1 MEDTVKK
8 TLQITNIAQISKKIA
23 SLALP
28 MAGSQLLNVASGFLC
43 MALLAV
49 LGHQVLAASAL
60 IFTTQLS
67 IMVSGMAILFSL
79 GVLISHAYGA
89 KDSAAIGN
97 LVQQGWILGIII
109 SIPVMLFFWN
119 IGSLMLFLGQSK
131 EISMIVQVYFHAF
144 VWAVIPG
151 FLSTCNMQ
159 FGYAIH
165 KKTLMVTS
173 SALGV
178 LVLLIT
184 AYILIFGKWGM
195 PALGVA
201 GLGYATALQYVCFFI
216 LTTSYFFF
224 KKEFAQFHLFH
235 YRAHKQWAHLKQIF
249 TMGWPIC
256 TQMGGEMLSFFISGI
271 MIGWLGTI
279 PLAAFQVINQYYCL
293 VIIPIFSLSQA
304 SGILV
309 GHARGAKQYHEINKI
324 SHASIG
330 ITFIISLIVAIV
342 FLLYPTQLVSFYMD
356 VNNPNNTSTL
366 QLTIVLFSI
375 IAFSQIL
382 DAFRNVII
390 GILRGLMDTKLP
402 MYMNLF
408 AIWGLGMPLSYALA
422 FPLHFGA
429 IGFIIGSMVGML
441 GAAMM
446 MVFRMRTLS
455 KRY

>member
-1 MEDTVKK
+1 MKK
-8 TLQITNIAQISKKIA
+8 TLQITNIAQISQKIA

-67 IMVSGMAILFSL
+67 IMVSGMAILFAL

-89 KDSAAIGN
+89 KDSATIGH

-109 SIPVMLFFWN
+109 SIPIMLLFWN
-119 IGSLMLFLGQSK
+119 MGSLMLLLGQSK

-151 FLSTCNMQ
+151 FLSACNMQ

-165 KKTLMVTS
+165 KKALMVIS

-201 GLGYATALQYVCFFI
+201 GLGYATALQYVCFLI

-224 KKEFAQFHLFH
+224 QKEFARFHLFH
-235 YRAHKQWAHLKQIF
+235 YRAHKQWGHLKQIF

-330 ITFIISLIVAIV
+330 ITFIISLIVATV
-342 FLLYPTQLVSFYMD
+342 FLLYPTQLASLYMD

-366 QLTIVLFSI
+366 RLTIVLFSI

-382 DAFRNVII
+382 DAYRNVII

-429 IGFIIGSMVGML
+429 IGFVIGGMVGML
-441 GAAMM
+441 SAAIMM
-446 MVFRMRTLS
+446 IFRMRTLS

>member
-1 MEDTVKK
+1 M
-8 TLQITNIAQISKKIA
+8 
-23 SLALP
+23 
-28 MAGSQLLNVASGFLC
+28 G
-43 MALLAV
+43 LLAV

-79 GVLISHAYGA
+79 SVLISHAYGA
-89 KDSAAIGN
+89 KDNKTIGH

-109 SIPVMLFFWN
+109 SIPIMLLFWN
-119 IGSLMLFLGQSK
+119 MGRLMLIFGQSK
-131 EISMIVQVYFHAF
+131 EISMIVQDYFHAF

-151 FLSTCNMQ
+151 FLSVCNMQ
-159 FGYAIH
+159 FGYAIQ

-173 SALGV
+173 SAFGV

-201 GLGYATALQYVCFFI
+201 GLAYATALQYVCFLI

-224 KKEFAQFHLFH
+224 HKEFTHFHLFH
-235 YRAHKQWAHLKQIF
+235 YRAQNQWENLKQIF
-249 TMGWPIC
+249 TIGWPIC
-256 TQMGGEMLSFFISGI
+256 TQIGGEMLSFFISGV
-271 MIGWLGTI
+271 MIGWLGII

-293 VIIPIFSLSQA
+293 VIIPVFALSQA
-304 SGILV
+304 CGILV
-309 GHARGAKQYHEINKI
+309 GHARGAKQYHEINEI
-324 SHASIG
+324 SHASIS
-330 ITFIISLIVAIV
+330 ITFIISLVVATV
-342 FLLYPTQLVSFYMD
+342 FLIYPTQLASFYID
-356 VNNPNNTSTL
+356 VNDPNNTSTL

-382 DAFRNVII
+382 DAFRNVIT

-402 MYMNLF
+402 MYISLF

-422 FPLHFGA
+422 FPLHFGV
-429 IGFIIGSMVGML
+429 IGFVMGGMLGML
-441 GAAMM
+441 GAAIMM
-446 MVFRMRTLS
+446 FFRLRTH
-455 KRY
+455 KRTFIAL